1 MVNSVNQSQPDNFG
15 GVIPADFNVL
25 SNDYLA
31 SLESHRVRSEK
42 LVEEMVALEQLFT
55 VIEQGET
62 QLIGYALE
70 KYNLT
75 EVISTE
81 DVDRAA
87 EQAWERVKVNMRR
100 FQSDLF
106 GYAKIIQSGAE
117 RLVERLEMLSGL
129 ASKANSKPFKEEV
142 SVKKNVKFSINGG
155 FQPKDIRPVLEN
167 TNNIFDFYDKV
178 MMQYFKQVDKLL
190 STVNVNQS
198 WDDDSAMRFELFAAN
213 KWMKNFEP
221 LDEPDHRFRSPAYV
235 VRSKTAQGERALY
248 YSGPAPDQ
256 NEAPDPENPNLNN
269 KDWGYFMNVVRSM
282 RFRYLKIPDVQ
293 PINES
298 DNTIKVDPPTTI
310 RQRVSYLL
318 GIAKRL
324 AGSKGYDQKISTEIR
339 KLERSA
345 DKIRNNLRNIRDD
358 DMPGVGGDLSGS
370 RGDDPDAEVQQP
382 NKPNVSNVVRD
393 LTTIMNSMTRLVSDY
408 NNALAG
414 QLRLLGAM
422 GFIADL
428 ELKAYEAP
436 LEKPAQPVQEKLD
449 Q

>member
-1 MVNSVNQSQPDNFG
+1 MVNSINQSQPDNLG

-25 SNDYLA
+25 SNEYLA
-31 SLESHRVRSEK
+31 SLESHQKRSEK
-42 LVEEMVALEQLFT
+42 LIEEMVALEQLFT

-75 EVISTE
+75 QVISTE
-81 DVDRAA
+81 EVDRAA

-106 GYAKIIQSGAE
+106 GYAKVIQSGAE
-117 RLVERLEMLSGL
+117 RLVERLEMLSGM
-129 ASKANSKPFKEEV
+129 ASKANSKPFKESV
-142 SVKKNVKFSINGG
+142 NVKKNVKFSVNGG

-167 TNNIFDFYDKV
+167 TNNIFDFFDKV
-178 MMQYFKQVDKLL
+178 LLQYMKQVDKLL
-190 STVNVNQS
+190 NTVQTNQS
-198 WDDDSAMRFELFAAN
+198 WDDSTEMGFDLFEAS
-213 KWMKNFEP
+213 KWMKNFEVLP
-221 LDEPDHRFRSPAYV
+221 EPDHRFRATAFV
-235 VRSKTAQGERALY
+235 VRGQTAQGERSLY
-248 YSGPAPDQ
+248 YAGPPPDKKVDTDPQ
-256 NEAPDPENPNLNN
+256 NPQPNA
-269 KDWGYFMNVVRSM
+269 KDWGYFINVVRGM

-318 GIAKRL
+318 GIAKRI
-324 AGSKGYDQKISTEIR
+324 AGSKGYDQKISSEMR

-345 DKIRNNLRNIRDD
+345 DKIRNNMRNLREDD
-358 DMPGVGGDLSGS
+358 TPGVGGDLSGS
-370 RGDDPDAEVQQP
+370 RGDDPDNPPQQP
-382 NKPNVSNVVRD
+382 NTPNVSNVVRD

-436 LEKPAQPVQEKLD
+436 LEKPEPQVQEKLD